1 MASKWRVNEEGHIYY
16 INTDLLSYVRDIDI
30 RNIDVWIL
38 KGEVKHMTRQEL
50 MNECDSLQGN
60 INRMMVTDDKE
71 ELYEMYCWAKARLET
86 IYRENS
92 KRIEDKE

>member
-1 MASKWRVNEEGHIYY
+1 
-16 INTDLLSYVRDIDI
+16 
-30 RNIDVWIL
+30 
-38 KGEVKHMTRQEL
+38 MTRQEL

-92 KRIEDKE
+92 KRIKLKQREDKENGT